1 MSNDPRPSL
10 EEIMNGSP
18 FDIIDSPWGH
28 IERWRA
34 STMATGT
41 MGALAQVATIV
52 KNDAAA
58 LEEKT
63 AALDAKKSAV
73 LSTVNKLLK
82 FMSRV
87 DELTTRVEELEAKR
101 RADEEEREQFEEEPE
116 LPPDFDRSQD
126 LPPSA
131 IGDDDDET
139 PSTYQPGGELHSV
152 AAKTEEEEEPS
163 ELPEPPLE
171 TEADAGKV
179 PLSYG
184 NVPMSYVKG
193 APKDATSRDQ
203 SLLHRAEQAGDLPE
217 GLVEE
222 PVDVPEPRGQ
232 VVPQPTSVSLNKA

>member
-1 MSNDPRPSL
+1 MSTNPHLPTL
-10 EEIMNGSP
+10 EEIMDGSP

-34 STMATGT
+34 STIATGT
-41 MGALAQVATIV
+41 MGALTQVATIV
-52 KNDAAA
+52 KNDAAE
-58 LEEKT
+58 LEKKT

-101 RADEEEREQFEEEPE
+101 RADEEQQREFEEEPLE
-116 LPPDFDRSQD
+116 LPPDLDRLQD
-126 LPPSA
+126 LPPSK
-131 IGDDDDET
+131 IGDDT
-139 PSTYQPGGELHSV
+139 SSTHQPSGELHSI

-171 TEADAGKV
+171 TEANTRESDAGGV

-184 NVPMSYVKG
+184 NVPLSYVRG
-193 APKDATSRDQ
+193 GPKDAAASRD
-203 SLLHRAEQAGDLPE
+203 QAGDLPA

-222 PVDVPEPRGQ
+222 PVEVPEPRGK
-232 VVPQPTSVSLNKA
+232 VYPQPTAISLNSR